1 MAWRCQF
8 VYRAPVMLNDFNRV
22 AAVILVLAA
31 ASGCGP
37 GRTAAATQTT
47 PAAFDP
53 AASDAK
59 AVALVDK
66 MMTALGGYQTW
77 VDAKQIRFD
86 LSYSLDGQL
95 KGMFKHAWDKWN
107 GRHRFEHIDMSTIAK
122 AQAEGNPGLVRSLVV
137 MYDLFDRDKG
147 FVTYGGKQVS
157 ANDRKVRIADAYQRW
172 KDDTYKIAFPYK
184 LKDPGVV
191 LKYVSAIK
199 DQNGTC
205 LDGCD
210 VVGVTF
216 SDGVGKDSYE
226 VWISQ
231 KTMLPEVMRKKM
243 DQGWLGFAF
252 KGWTEAGGLKF
263 AGQLVNLGVKEVF
276 AFSNIQVGE
285 PDDSLYI
292 PTVH

>member
-1 MAWRCQF
+1 MY
-8 VYRAPVMLNDFNRV
+8 VAPVMLNNFNRV

-31 ASGCGP
+31 APGCGP

-53 AASDAK
+53 SASEPK
-59 AVALVDK
+59 AVAAVDK

-86 LSYSLDGQL
+86 LGYSLDGQL

-107 GRHRFEHIDMSTIAK
+107 GRHRFEQIDMSTVAK

-147 FVTYGGKQVS
+147 FVTYGGRQVS
-157 ANDRKVRIADAYQRW
+157 AEDRSKRIANAYQRW
-172 KDDTYKIAFPYK
+172 KDDIYKIAFPYK

-191 LKYVSAIK
+191 LKYAGAVK

-205 LDGCD
+205 PDGCD
-210 VVGVTF
+210 IISVSFT
-216 SDGVGKDSYE
+216 DGVGSDSYE

-231 KTMLPEVMRKKM
+231 KTSLPEVMRKKM
-243 DQGWLGFAF
+243 QNGWLGFAF
-252 KGWTEAGGLKF
+252 RDWTEAGGLKF
-263 AGQLVNLGVKEVF
+263 AGKLENLGVKETF
-276 AFSNIQVGE
+276 GFSNIEVGE

-292 PTVH
+292 PTIH